1 MAKKKEQDT
10 AVSRTSGLEQVRAL
24 AHPLRLRL
32 FEMFA
37 ERPRTTKQAA
47 EELGEAPTR
56 LYHHVAAL
64 ESAGLV
70 RLCETRRKRGTTE
83 KYFEAVKHR
92 IVTEAKEVRF
102 GDAAVQ
108 RDLEAMGFVVFDRAR
123 NELARALAMLK
134 DEENPE
140 LLAIRGVFHLTPS
153 AAKKLRKELAELLT
167 GLRHAADAKRGSRSR
182 AKLGRYSLTIALLPT
197 DDAEG
202 AS

>member
-10 AVSRTSGLEQVRAL
+10 AEGRTSGLEQVRAL

-92 IVTEAKEVRF
+92 VVTEAKNVPF
-102 GDAAVQ
+102 GDAAR

-123 NELARALAMLK
+123 NELARALAALK
-134 DEENPE
+134 DTGHPE

-153 AAKKLRKELAELLT
+153 AAKKLRKELTELLA
-167 GLRHAADAKRGSRSR
+167 GLRRAADAKRGSRSK
-182 AKLGRYSLTIALLPT
+182 AKRGRYSLTIALLPT

>member
-10 AVSRTSGLEQVRAL
+10 VEGRTSGLEQVRAL

-102 GDAAVQ
+102 GDPAVQ
-108 RDLEAMGFVVFDRAR
+108 RDLEAMGFVVFDQAR
-123 NELARALAMLK
+123 NELARALATLK
-134 DEENPE
+134 DEEKTE

-153 AAKKLRKELAELLT
+153 AAKKLRKELAGLLT
-167 GLRHAADAKRGSRSR
+167 GLRQAADAKRSLRSR

-197 DDAEG
+197 DDAERV
-202 AS
+202 